1 METSEEQLKAL
12 KIRIRSLE
20 RALAESEE
28 LSLEQV
34 ECTHR
39 LEQQLFELR
48 NQLESYR
55 HENQLLR
62 QRPTQEELE
71 EQSQHAKE
79 LQLLIWEL
87 ERRLTPE
94 QHQLLLQQLETSRS
108 EIEMLK
114 GELKR
119 RVDPSH
125 LYQLQHE
132 LAELKEYANH
142 LGEYAVRLP
151 QIQLQHAQSQLQTQE
166 LESELAEL
174 REKLSHMEKR
184 PTEAEVEEQMSLLR
198 QEHESIENEL
208 RTQLRSA
215 QLRVLQLESRSPDQ
229 ALLQQIDELETKLAL
244 TEAERDALQALSLRT
259 TQHAEHL
266 EVELEKLSHQLTMLQ
281 EHTKD
286 LEQRPPFNL
295 VNQWQLE
302 IAHLQDQLGL
312 AQAQQEALQ
321 AELDQRN
328 RGEEDLAYLH
338 RELDELR
345 AQLTQTQTEYQL
357 MLKEVNQKIDLAEGE
372 ALHTEIQQL
381 REDLR
386 KALSEKESLQRELS
400 KRPNW
405 TEFEELKRRQEL
417 AEAHHIVSKK
427 QVDQLHR
434 QIEELKA
441 ECVQAHAYAQ
451 TQEKEVAFLERRSQ
465 ELESQL
471 AMIAGQKGAGSPSR
485 SSSPT
490 LPHFWHSQPN
500 PSRKPDSPNH
510 DQAVEP
516 KPTLEAA
523 AEPGLVAESPDH
535 YPNGLEGQK
544 TAPTPEAGKVTSSL
558 RDYAPHIPPFSLDD
572 EGEDQQP
579 EPLLQRR
586 FAAPQ
591 ARPHRIEL
599 PGFVKQRR

>member
-39 LEQQLFELR
+39 LEQQLFEMR
-48 NQLESYR
+48 SQLENYR
-55 HENQLLR
+55 HENQLLH

-94 QHQLLLQQLETSRS
+94 QHQLLLQQLETSKV

-132 LAELKEYANH
+132 LTELKEYANH

-174 REKLSHMEKR
+174 REKLSHMEKY
-184 PTEAEVEEQMSLLR
+184 PTEAQVEEQLKVLQ
-198 QEHESIENEL
+198 QEHESVEHEL
-208 RTQLRSA
+208 RSQLRVA

-229 ALLQQIDELETKLAL
+229 GILQQVDELEAKLAI
-244 TEAERDALQALSLRT
+244 TEAERDALQALSLRK

-266 EVELEKLSHQLTMLQ
+266 EVEVEKLSHQLSNLQ
-281 EHTKD
+281 GHTKE
-286 LEQRPPFNL
+286 LEQRPPLPL

-328 RGEEDLAYLH
+328 RGDEDLAYLH

-381 REDLR
+381 RDDLR
-386 KALSEKESLQRELS
+386 KALFEKESLQQELS
-400 KRPNW
+400 KQPNW
-405 TEFEELKRRQEL
+405 AEFEELKRRYEL
-417 AEAHHIVSKK
+417 AEAHYIVSKK

-465 ELESQL
+465 DLESQL
-471 AMIAGQKGAGSPSR
+471 ALAGQKGVGSPSR
-485 SSSPT
+485 SFSPI

-500 PSRKPDSPNH
+500 SAVKTADHTHESEEDPN
-510 DQAVEP
+510 
-516 KPTLEAA
+516 
-523 AEPGLVAESPDH
+523 AESVPEPTSLADSLANN
-535 YPNGLEGQK
+535 NGLEEQK
-544 TAPTPEAGKVTSSL
+544 TASTLEPAKVTSL
-558 RDYAPHIPPFSLDD
+558 RDYAPHIPPFSLED
-572 EGEDQQP
+572 ENEEQP
-579 EPLLQRR
+579 EHLLQRR
-586 FAAPQ
+586 FATPQ
-591 ARPHRIEL
+591 VRPTRVEL